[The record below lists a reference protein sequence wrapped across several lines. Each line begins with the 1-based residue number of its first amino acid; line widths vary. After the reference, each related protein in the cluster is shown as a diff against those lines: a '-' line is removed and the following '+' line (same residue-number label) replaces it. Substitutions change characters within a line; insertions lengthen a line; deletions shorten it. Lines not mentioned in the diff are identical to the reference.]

1 MLWSCKPIRS
11 VSSDGGST
19 EGCSSVFCAWFIFQF
34 SLRPRQLCKAKKTR
48 PNLGKGN
55 VLLCWCAGG
64 FPVRDKSDLV
74 PASHSSRWDLRTSAH
89 EGLWEIPAMKVN
101 YKPLIN
107 QTFTVGW
114 SGLAVWAGKSL
125 INTAGSWQQGSGV
138 TLKATAGLPWRVG
151 CTGWVLEVLQDQGW
165 ASGWGER
172 VVPSVP
178 SLVQSA
184 SGLHR
189 LPRGEQETTFSGRTG
204 CKREVENWGF
214 IIPYT

>member
-34 SLRPRQLCKAKKTR
+34 PLRPRQLCEAKKTR

-55 VLLCWCAGG
+55 VLLCWCTGG

-74 PASHSSRWDLRTSAH
+74 PAFHSSRWDLRTSAH

-138 TLKATAGLPWRVG
+138 TLRQPRVSRE
-151 CTGWVLEVLQDQGW
+151 GWVVQDGCWRCCRTRAQRR
-165 ASGWGER
+165 AGE
-172 VVPSVP
+172 
-178 SLVQSA
+178 
-184 SGLHR
+184 SGLCHR
-189 LPRGEQETTFSGRTG
+189 CRVWCGLQVGSIGSPEVNKRQHLVGEQVVKER
-204 CKREVENWGF
+204 
-214 IIPYT
+214 